1 MIEFKYGQSGNINK
15 KFLDFFFFVVLLL
28 VANFYLLLSNNLQ
41 ELNIKKEG
49 EIRYFI
55 QYPIC
60 GSLMSSKLGSGS
72 VLLVSCESLGSWL
85 RNGIIII
92 STI

>member
-1 MIEFKYGQSGNINK
+1 MGSQEIQIKILRF
-15 KFLDFFFFVVLLL
+15 FFFFFVVLLL
-28 VANFYLLLSNNLQ
+28 VAELRGANNVQ
-41 ELNIKKEG
+41 ELNIQKEG

-55 QYPIC
+55 QHPIC
-60 GSLMSSKLGSGS
+60 GSVMSSKLGSGS
-72 VLLVSCESLGSWL
+72 VPLVSCGLLGSWL